1 MKKLSKTAEAQGYP
15 PEIRGK
21 VLKLVGGQLLLE
33 WRFWLAFVM
42 FIAGVSVIT
51 SAVEGLDIA
60 WHWRFLMGLI
70 LLFPIAF
77 LWMVISLKLQRWVL
91 LNRRMDLLRAVGA
104 VEGVKG

>member
-1 MKKLSKTAEAQGYP
+1 
-15 PEIRGK
+15 
-21 VLKLVGGQLLLE
+21 
-33 WRFWLAFVM
+33 
-42 FIAGVSVIT
+42 
-51 SAVEGLDIA
+51 
-60 WHWRFLMGLI
+60 MGLI